1 MTVTKKN
8 QSLLIKIRKTIL
20 LNIKLLL
27 LDFGKVVLQEEL
39 KVNG

>member
-1 MTVTKKN
+1 MTKKN

-20 LNIKLLL
+20 LNIRLQL
-27 LDFGKVVLQEEL
+27 LDFGKVVLQEAL